1 MTALTW
7 ICAYLLGAIITYGLC
22 WNYLNTSKT
31 EAELKAEHPDISP
44 PAHRLTVIATSATLA
59 AIWPVTAAIALADL
73 IPTGRRKTRA
83 LDVGQT
89 ITIDG
94 HPMLITS
101 ISYREHPGIGHTASI
116 TCASTDHTEGD
127 PK

>member
-44 PAHRLTVIATSATLA
+44 PAYRLTVIATSATLA
-59 AIWPVTAAIALADL
+59 AIWPVTAAEHQERLGGGPGSLTEAGARFL
-73 IPTGRRKTRA
+73 T
-83 LDVGQT
+83 QT
-89 ITIDG
+89 IPD
-94 HPMLITS
+94 
-101 ISYREHPGIGHTASI
+101 RK
-116 TCASTDHTEGD
+116 DHR
-127 PK
+127 